1 MNRAAQGSSDLS
13 RTRRRRVFGI
23 PQPGR
28 VASNE
33 LSSSP
38 LQASFPR
45 SSMCIHSGRTWSICG
60 RTSRGWTQRY
70 RPTLTQ
76 FALTRCVLLLPTAS
90 SETAPEVTNSGRT
103 VRRTAT
109 VQHAPPPRSQREHAS
124 CPFCLFVV
132 LTFTPELNI
141 NTSLRPRCQRGT
153 WSGSCSAF
161 PVCSGRS

>member
-1 MNRAAQGSSDLS
+1 MSEPRSRLGVQHLNRAAQDSDDIS
-13 RTRRRRVFGI
+13 RTRRRCLFGI

-33 LSSSP
+33 LSSS

-76 FALTRCVLLLPTAS
+76 FTLTRCVLLLRDHKRPLKS
-90 SETAPEVTNSGRT
+90 QIQVGQSGKPQQSNMHCMCT
-103 VRRTAT
+103 L
-109 VQHAPPPRSQREHAS
+109 HAICCVDFH
-124 CPFCLFVV
+124 
-132 LTFTPELNI
+132 T
-141 NTSLRPRCQRGT
+141 
-153 WSGSCSAF
+153 
-161 PVCSGRS
+161 